1 MTARLPV
8 LFLIAGCMLAPPV
21 AMSAMPA
28 MSATAA
34 SSGEAADAKAIVSEL
49 VACGTRHSLSSWTD
63 PRRGAGCG
71 RDVVARRFGEIA
83 KRTGGR
89 LQVVVDR
96 YQTSG
101 PRTGDVPVPMENVYA
116 VLEGNDPELKK
127 TAFVVSGHLDTRGTD
142 VMDPKVDAPGADD
155 DGSGVAVSILSAAAL
170 AGRPGGFRSTLVF
183 AAVAGEEQGLLGA
196 KRLKDWLGE
205 HGYQVGGM
213 ITDDIVGAT
222 NGSKDRR
229 PRIFSEG
236 GPDGIDSPGRQMAR
250 LAEEL
255 AGRDRVRLVFR
266 RDRFGRGGD
275 HIPFVEAGLPAI
287 RFTEPLENYDHQ
299 HQTPREEK
307 GVRYGD
313 FVEFMDFP
321 FVAQVAAVNQLLLS
335 ELAAAPAPPSAVVL
349 SGAVTPSAKVAI
361 TAPDDRERQAFE
373 ILIRETTEARWRVL
387 RTVPATPGIPAA
399 PIVLEGM
406 STDNEFFAVR
416 SLGRNGHRSLA
427 VAAVPEPRPSVGSV
441 PPVPPQ
447 TPPKQ
452 R

>member
-1 MTARLPV
+1 MPVLPSLAALSVMLASAAPPAPAPETAR
-8 LFLIAGCMLAPPV
+8 
-21 AMSAMPA
+21 
-28 MSATAA
+28 
-34 SSGEAADAKAIVSEL
+34 AIITDL
-49 VACGTRHSLSSWTD
+49 VACGSRHSLSSWTD
-63 PRRGAGCG
+63 PKRGIGCG
-71 RDVVARRFGEIA
+71 RDIVVRRFGEIA
-83 KRTGGR
+83 RRSGGR
-89 LQVVVDR
+89 LKVVVDK
-96 YQTSG
+96 YQTSA
-101 PRTGDVPVPMENVYA
+101 PRTGNVPVPMENVYA
-116 VLEGNDPELKK
+116 VLEGTDPVLKK
-127 TAFVVSGHLDTRGTD
+127 TAFVVSGHMDSMPSD
-142 VMDPKVDAPGADD
+142 IMDPKTDAPGSDD
-155 DGSGVAVSILSAAAL
+155 DASGVAVSILSAEAL
-170 AGRPGGFRSTLVF
+170 AGRAEGFRATLVF

-205 HGYQVGGM
+205 RGYQVGGM

-250 LAEEL
+250 LADEL

-321 FVAQVAAVNQLLLS
+321 FVAQVAAVNQLLLA

-349 SGAVTPSAKVAI
+349 SGAVTPSAKLAI

-373 ILIRETTEARWRVL
+373 ILIRETTESRWRVL
-387 RTVPATPGIPAA
+387 RTVAVTSGTPV
-399 PIVLEGM
+399 VLEGM

-416 SLGRNGHRSLA
+416 SLGRNGHRSLS

-441 PPVPPQ
+441 PPAPV